1 MYVCFLKYYR
11 TTWNILKQNMLCR
24 YVSESGCAHIS
35 QQMWSTSRPKRNFAQ
50 PFLRSDCTSNI
61 PISFPSH
68 SHLIPISFPSHS
80 HLIPISKLRWNSKKL
95 SLLDILLQLP
105 GDLKSQQVRVT
116 YGDMSRHESQAWHP
130 KNPINTWLM
139 DVCVPPKYRIKR
151 FWPIPIPETTK
162 IHQPHQPLSCLL
174 LVWHALGS
182 WLHRTVGQ

>member
-1 MYVCFLKYYR
+1 MIFFVFLWYVRVFFKILPCY
-11 TTWNILKQNMLCR
+11 LKQNTLCR

-35 QQMWSTSRPKRNFAQ
+35 QQMRSTSRPSRGTLLSLFWGQTA
-50 PFLRSDCTSNI
+50 PA
-61 PISFPSH
+61 IS
-68 SHLIPISFPSHS
+68 PSHS

-95 SLLDILLQLP
+95 SLLDILFQFP

-130 KNPINTWLM
+130 KNPIKYLTNGC
-139 DVCVPPKYRIKR
+139 VCPPNIVLRCIKR

>member
-1 MYVCFLKYYR
+1 MFLKVVVL
-11 TTWNILKQNMLCR
+11 TSPSKCEALHGQ
-24 YVSESGCAHIS
+24 SGTLLSLFWGQTAPAIS
-35 QQMWSTSRPKRNFAQ
+35 
-50 PFLRSDCTSNI
+50 
-61 PISFPSH
+61 PSH

-116 YGDMSRHESQAWHP
+116 YGGMSRHESQAWHP